1 MPFHKDLRLA
11 GLLPPVDAPHHMRV
25 MEWKPWREGVVL
37 RSDPRNGSFVD
48 VGLYDTVRTF
58 QYTERGH
65 EQDCSYRAICLLPR
79 HVPNPA

>member
-37 RSDPRNGSFVD
+37 RSDPRTGSFVD
-48 VGLYDTVRTF
+48 VGLYDTVRVSLCSTVTGLHG
-58 QYTERGH
+58 QTRGLA
-65 EQDCSYRAICLLPR
+65 C
-79 HVPNPA
+79 